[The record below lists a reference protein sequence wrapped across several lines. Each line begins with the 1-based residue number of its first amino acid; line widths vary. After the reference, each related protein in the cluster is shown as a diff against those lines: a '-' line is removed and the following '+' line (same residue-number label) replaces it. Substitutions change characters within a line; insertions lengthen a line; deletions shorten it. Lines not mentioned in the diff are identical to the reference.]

1 MMNWNNFEFNN
12 PEFLWLLA
20 LIPFIATWFFLVRK
34 KETATLTV
42 SSLKGFNTTSSFLPK
57 LKPLLPIIRLISLT
71 LLIIA
76 LARPRNVAVSKKVKA
91 NRGIDI
97 VMAIDVSASM
107 LARDLKPNRLEALK
121 VVATNFVNRRPNDR
135 IGIVVYAGESF
146 TQTPITS
153 DKGITRRTISE
164 IKWGQLEGGTA
175 IGMGLGSAVNRLKES
190 EAKSKVIILLTDGV
204 NNSGFVD
211 PKTATEL
218 AKELNIK
225 VYTVGI
231 GTNGMADFP
240 FSKDARGR
248 LISFLILA
256 LVNPKIG
263 TKLKTVKR
271 EGVDV
276 VFALDVSKSML
287 AEDIAPNR
295 LEKSKQIISK
305 IIDKL
310 GSDRVGIII
319 YAGNAY
325 PLLPITTDHGAA
337 KMFLQS
343 ANPDLVSSQGT
354 AINDAL
360 DLAKTYY
367 NNDDQTNRF
376 LIIISDGEDHQEE
389 TKQIAQNIS
398 NDGIKVYTIGVG
410 TEKGAPIPMKIN
422 GSLIG
427 YKKYKGETVL
437 TKRNPILLKGVA
449 DAASGVYID
458 GNLTDKPVKAIEDI
472 IGNAQKTAFE
482 TKQFS
487 DYKDQFQWFLG
498 IGILFLLI
506 DVFFL
511 DKKTKWLKKVDL
523 FNEKE
528 N

>member
-1 MMNWNNFEFNN
+1 MNWNNFEFNN

-42 SSLKGFNTTSSFLPK
+42 SSLIGFNTTSSFLPK

-76 LARPRNVAVSKKVKA
+76 LARPRNVAVSTKVKA

-248 LISFLILA
+248 LQFRKQQVEIDEELLQF
-256 LVNPKIG
+256 
-263 TKLKTVKR
+263 
-271 EGVDV
+271 
-276 VFALDVSKSML
+276 
-287 AEDIAPNR
+287 IASETQGQYFRATDNSELQEIYDEIDT
-295 LEKSKQIISK
+295 LEKTK
-305 IIDKL
+305 IEEFK
-310 GSDRVGIII
+310 
-319 YAGNAY
+319 
-325 PLLPITTDHGAA
+325 
-337 KMFLQS
+337 
-343 ANPDLVSSQGT
+343 
-354 AINDAL
+354 
-360 DLAKTYY
+360 YY
-367 NNDDQTNRF
+367 NY
-376 LIIISDGEDHQEE
+376 QE
-389 TKQIAQNIS
+389 
-398 NDGIKVYTIGVG
+398 
-410 TEKGAPIPMKIN
+410 
-422 GSLIG
+422 
-427 YKKYKGETVL
+427 KYRYLLFFAGGLLLLEF
-437 TKRNPILLKGVA
+437 ILK
-449 DAASGVYID
+449 
-458 GNLTDKPVKAIEDI
+458 NT
-472 IGNAQKTAFE
+472 
-482 TKQFS
+482 
-487 DYKDQFQWFLG
+487 
-498 IGILFLLI
+498 LFRSFI
-506 DVFFL
+506 
-511 DKKTKWLKKVDL
+511 
-523 FNEKE
+523 
-528 N
+528 